1 MTSSNYRNKREMI
14 HVTVTFT
21 EDIEVFRNHGQGWTA
36 LTKWQLTQK
45 DQDVN
50 LGQLYTR
57 TTWASLEPEEGKY
70 NWSEFDDMLKVAEE
84 QGVPFSFRIMCA
96 WMSSKTLA
104 TPQWVF
110 DKGAK
115 GDKISIPHV

>member
-1 MTSSNYRNKREMI
+1 MTIRLASATAAVAIVSLQLAAK
-14 HVTVTFT
+14 TVTFT
-21 EDIEVFRNHGQGWTA
+21 EDTEVFRNPGQGWAA
-36 LTKWQLTQK
+36 LTKWQLTTK

-84 QGVPFSFRIMCA
+84 QRSPTRRTMRC
-96 WMSSKTLA
+96 
-104 TPQWVF
+104 
-110 DKGAK
+110 
-115 GDKISIPHV
+115 